1 MSSLWLVLGSQLNK
15 ISINHFKTN
24 FIMEN
29 EQLVDRIVNNGTAD
43 SLEAVVR
50 EYFSTH
56 PTAVDAI
63 FEWTACGEDGD
74 DINFTL
80 KVERN

>member
-1 MSSLWLVLGSQLNK
+1 
-15 ISINHFKTN
+15 
-24 FIMEN
+24 MEN
-29 EQLVDRIVNNGTAD
+29 EQLVTKIVNNGTAD
-43 SLEAVVR
+43 SLDAVVR

-63 FEWTACGEDGD
+63 FEWTVCGGGGD

>member
-1 MSSLWLVLGSQLNK
+1 
-15 ISINHFKTN
+15 
-24 FIMEN
+24 MEN
-29 EQLVDRIVNNGTAD
+29 EQLVGRIVNNGTAD
-43 SLEAVVR
+43 LLEKVVR

>member
-1 MSSLWLVLGSQLNK
+1 
-15 ISINHFKTN
+15 
-24 FIMEN
+24 MEN

-43 SLEAVVR
+43 SLEKVVR

-63 FEWTACGEDGD
+63 FEQTACGEDED

>member
-1 MSSLWLVLGSQLNK
+1 
-15 ISINHFKTN
+15 
-24 FIMEN
+24 MEN
-29 EQLVDRIVNNGTAD
+29 EQLIDRIVNNGTAD
-43 SLEAVVR
+43 SLEEVVR

-63 FEWTACGEDGD
+63 FEWAALGEDGD

>member
-1 MSSLWLVLGSQLNK
+1 MGNQEVVEC
-15 ISINHFKTN
+15 IA
-24 FIMEN
+24 
-29 EQLVDRIVNNGTAD
+29 NNGTSD
-43 SLEAVVR
+43 FLEPVVR

-56 PTAVDAI
+56 LTAVDAI
-63 FEWTACGEDGD
+63 FEWASCCEDRE

>member
-1 MSSLWLVLGSQLNK
+1 
-15 ISINHFKTN
+15 
-24 FIMEN
+24 MEN
-29 EQLVDRIVNNGTAD
+29 EQLVNRIVNNGIAD

-63 FEWTACGEDGD
+63 FEWTACGEGGD
-74 DINFTL
+74 NINFTL
-80 KVERN
+80 KVERNWYIMLNVQGKLEIIQVFLAYLK

>member
-1 MSSLWLVLGSQLNK
+1 
-15 ISINHFKTN
+15 
-24 FIMEN
+24 MEN
-29 EQLVDRIVNNGTAD
+29 EQLVNRIVNNGTAD

-63 FEWTACGEDGD
+63 FEWTVYGGGED

-80 KVERN
+80 RVERN

>member
-1 MSSLWLVLGSQLNK
+1 
-15 ISINHFKTN
+15 
-24 FIMEN
+24 MEN

-43 SLEAVVR
+43 SLEEVVR

-63 FEWTACGEDGD
+63 FEWTALGEDGD

-80 KVERN
+80 KVERNWYKMLNMQGKLKIIRLFLAYLK

>member
-1 MSSLWLVLGSQLNK
+1 
-15 ISINHFKTN
+15 
-24 FIMEN
+24 MEN

-63 FEWTACGEDGD
+63 FEWTACG
-74 DINFTL
+74 
-80 KVERN
+80 

>member
-1 MSSLWLVLGSQLNK
+1 
-15 ISINHFKTN
+15 
-24 FIMEN
+24 MEN
-29 EQLVDRIVNNGTAD
+29 EELVQRIADNGTAD
-43 SLEAVVR
+43 SLEVLVR

-63 FEWTACGEDGD
+63 FEWTACGEGGD

-80 KVERN
+80 RVERN

>member
-1 MSSLWLVLGSQLNK
+1 
-15 ISINHFKTN
+15 
-24 FIMEN
+24 MEN

-80 KVERN
+80 KVERNWYKMLNMQGKLKIIQVFLAYLK

>member
-1 MSSLWLVLGSQLNK
+1 
-15 ISINHFKTN
+15 
-24 FIMEN
+24 MEN

-63 FEWTACGEDGD
+63 FEWTALGEDGD

>member
-1 MSSLWLVLGSQLNK
+1 
-15 ISINHFKTN
+15 
-24 FIMEN
+24 MEN
-29 EQLVDRIVNNGTAD
+29 EQLVDRIINNGTDD

>member
-1 MSSLWLVLGSQLNK
+1 
-15 ISINHFKTN
+15 
-24 FIMEN
+24 MEN
-29 EQLVDRIVNNGTAD
+29 EQLADRIVNNGTAD
-43 SLEAVVR
+43 SLEEVVR

-80 KVERN
+80 KVERNWYKMLNMQGKLKIIRRFLAYLK

>member
-1 MSSLWLVLGSQLNK
+1 
-15 ISINHFKTN
+15 
-24 FIMEN
+24 MEN

-43 SLEAVVR
+43 SLETVVR

-63 FEWTACGEDGD
+63 FEWTACGEDGA
-74 DINFTL
+74 DIDFTL
-80 KVERN
+80 KVESN

>member
-1 MSSLWLVLGSQLNK
+1 
-15 ISINHFKTN
+15 
-24 FIMEN
+24 MEN
-29 EQLVDRIVNNGTAD
+29 EQLVNKIVNNGTAD

-50 EYFSTH
+50 EYFSPP

-63 FEWTACGEDGD
+63 FEWTVCGGGGGD

-80 KVERN
+80 RVERN

>member
-1 MSSLWLVLGSQLNK
+1 MQGK
-15 ISINHFKTN
+15 IELFSISPRIFNTYLIN
-24 FIMEN
+24 
-29 EQLVDRIVNNGTAD
+29 LDRECYTTILVNNGTAD
-43 SLEAVVR
+43 SLEKVVR

>member
-1 MSSLWLVLGSQLNK
+1 
-15 ISINHFKTN
+15 
-24 FIMEN
+24 MEN

-43 SLEAVVR
+43 SLEKVVR

-56 PTAVDAI
+56 STAVDAI
-63 FEWTACGEDGD
+63 FDWTSCCEDED